1 MTGPL
6 FGDTLLIASHNDGK
20 VSEIRDLLK
29 PFELAIRS
37 AAELGLPEPEETGAS
52 FTENAE
58 LKARS
63 AAQGSA
69 FVSLADDS
77 GLVVPALNGAPG
89 IYSARWAGPNKD
101 FPSAMQRIENELG
114 TSGDRQAYFVCVLAL
129 ANPNGDM
136 RTYEGKV
143 HGALVWPPKG
153 EKGFGYDPI
162 FQPAGYQETFGEMNP
177 AAKHQISHRA
187 AAFRLF
193 IADQFND
200 A

>member
-143 HGALVWPPKG
+143 HGALV
-153 EKGFGYDPI
+153 
-162 FQPAGYQETFGEMNP
+162 
-177 AAKHQISHRA
+177 
-187 AAFRLF
+187 
-193 IADQFND
+193 
-200 A
+200 